1 MVDSSVKRKLQLHLE
16 AITRGQVS
24 WTNHQ
29 LKEGEK
35 LKLHPPILSN
45 FATLIALEALMGAT
59 GQLLSTDD
67 FTQLIHLSDWVPA
80 EKPPC
85 NDCSALIKVSAVQR
99 HRVWW
104 VGLPKNDEKGAGCGS
119 QQDHTQPRRDY
130 LHEVGCCHAFLP
142 PLLFTIHP
150 IGEIHFLLN

>member
-1 MVDSSVKRKLQLHLE
+1 MARLVGR
-16 AITRGQVS
+16 
-24 WTNHQ
+24 TNHQ

-104 VGLPKNDEKGAGCGS
+104 VGLPKMMRRGLGVAASRITHSRGGITYIRWDVVTLSCLLSYSLFIQLGRFTFYSIEK
-119 QQDHTQPRRDY
+119 
-130 LHEVGCCHAFLP
+130 
-142 PLLFTIHP
+142 IHCTF
-150 IGEIHFLLN
+150 I